1 MARHIKDIL
10 NEWFYRLPN
19 GYAIKPYNQKELQV
33 LEQVLLEKGIP
44 TGPIIKSLKENDF
57 QLDQAFNDAEPVKEA
72 PSDDQFIPGEDG
84 LDVDTT
90 QSEET
95 EDVGPSAE
103 YNEAIKK
110 RLNVQVIPRAQGSY
124 KMKGGSF
131 DLPVHPKDKQIFE
144 DLWPEHADS
153 AIIGKG
159 EIAIYW
165 LFNYQQNQV
174 LTEDGRGGDAPDLKI
189 GGQPVEVKSY
199 KSHNM
204 ITGLGRW
211 SEFKEE
217 RRIVQNIFGIHALAK
232 AFKDGDVANPITE
245 ITFKKAELETAS
257 ESLFNFL
264 NLQGLDQLVEI
275 FGNDSIFA
283 NMIANANSVFP
294 EMKDSLKKSNVDVPQ
309 LTKGD
314 NPTEVAVQV
323 LQMLAAK
330 KYGQKPGNMGYIA
343 NVIPGKA
350 DIHFHHIDI
359 ASITPEVTDSLNV
372 SGGSIKGNLG
382 KIFG

>member
-1 MARHIKDIL
+1 MEKKITDIL
-10 NEWFYRLPN
+10 AEWFYRLPN
-19 GYAIKPYNQKELQV
+19 GYAIEPYDDSELKV
-33 LEQVLLEKGIP
+33 LEQI
-44 TGPIIKSLKENDF
+44 LKEEGIDSNAI
-57 QLDQAFNDAEPVKEA
+57 LKSIINEA
-72 PSDDQFIPGEDG
+72 PSGDQFIPGKDD
-84 LDVDTT
+84 LKTDTTT
-90 QSEET
+90 QSAET
-95 EDVGPSAE
+95 DDVGPSAE
-103 YNEAIKK
+103 YNDAIKQ
-110 RLNVQVIPRAQGSY
+110 RLNVQVIPRCQGSY

-131 DLPVHPKDKQIFE
+131 DLPVHPEDIQLFE
-144 DLWPEHADS
+144 ALWPEHADS

-159 EIAIYW
+159 EIAMYW
-165 LFNYQQNQV
+165 LFNYQKTQV

-189 GGQPVEVKSY
+189 GGIPVEVKSY

-217 RRIVQNIFGIHALAK
+217 RRIVQNIFGIHALSK

-257 ESLFNFL
+257 QSLFNFL
-264 NLQGLDQLVEI
+264 NLQGLDQLIEI
-275 FGNDSIFA
+275 FGSDSMFA
-283 NMIANANSVFP
+283 NMISNAESVFP
-294 EMKDSLKKSNVDVPQ
+294 EMKNSLTKSNVQVPQ

-314 NPTEVAVQV
+314 DPTEVAVQV

-330 KYGQKPGNMGYIA
+330 KYGQKPGNLGYIA

-372 SGGSIKGNLG
+372 TGGSIKGNLG

>member
-1 MARHIKDIL
+1 
-10 NEWFYRLPN
+10 
-19 GYAIKPYNQKELQV
+19 
-33 LEQVLLEKGIP
+33 
-44 TGPIIKSLKENDF
+44 
-57 QLDQAFNDAEPVKEA
+57 
-72 PSDDQFIPGEDG
+72 
-84 LDVDTT
+84 
-90 QSEET
+90 
-95 EDVGPSAE
+95 
-103 YNEAIKK
+103 
-110 RLNVQVIPRAQGSY
+110 
-124 KMKGGSF
+124 
-131 DLPVHPKDKQIFE
+131 
-144 DLWPEHADS
+144 
-153 AIIGKG
+153 
-159 EIAIYW
+159 
-165 LFNYQQNQV
+165 
-174 LTEDGRGGDAPDLKI
+174 
-189 GGQPVEVKSY
+189 
-199 KSHNM
+199 M

-275 FGNDSIFA
+275 FGSDSIFA

-294 EMKDSLKKSNVDVPQ
+294 EMKDSLNKSNVDVPQ

-314 NPTEVAVQV
+314 SPTEVAVQV

>member
-1 MARHIKDIL
+1 MKRNITDIL
-10 NEWFYRLPN
+10 TEWFYRLPN
-19 GYAIKPYNQKELQV
+19 GYAIEPYVETELQV
-33 LEQVLLEKGIP
+33 LSKILTENNIDPK
-44 TGPIIKSLKENDF
+44 PIIKNLT
-57 QLDQAFNDAEPVKEA
+57 EA
-72 PSDDQFIPGEDG
+72 PADDQFIPGKDD
-84 LDVDTT
+84 LKTDTDI
-90 QSEET
+90 QSDEPSKE
-95 EDVGPSAE
+95 GPSTE
-103 YNEAIKK
+103 YNEAIKR
-110 RLNVQVIPRAQGSY
+110 RLNVDIIPPAAGTY
-124 KMKGGSF
+124 KMQQGGSF
-131 DLPVHPKDKQIFE
+131 DLPVHPEDKELFE
-144 DLWPEHADS
+144 TLWLEHADS
-153 AIIGKG
+153 SIIGKG
-159 EIAIYW
+159 EIAVYW
-165 LFNYQQNQV
+165 LFNYQKNQV
-174 LTEDGRGGDAPDLKI
+174 LCEDGRGGDAPDLKI
-189 GGQPVEVKSY
+189 GGIPCEVKSF

-217 RRIVQNIFGIHALAK
+217 RRIVQNIFGIHALSK

-257 ESLFNFL
+257 ESLFAFL
-264 NLQGLDQLVEI
+264 NLQGLDQLIEI
-275 FGNDSIFA
+275 FGQDSMFA
-283 NMIANANSVFP
+283 NMISNAESVFP
-294 EMKDSLKKSNVDVPQ
+294 EMQKSLKLSKVDVPQ

-314 NPTEVAVQV
+314 DPTEVAVQV

-359 ASITPEVTDSLNV
+359 TAITPEVTDSLNV

>member
-1 MARHIKDIL
+1 MAKHIKDIL
-10 NEWFYRLPN
+10 TEWFYRLPN
-19 GYAIKPYNQKELQV
+19 GYAIQPYTDKDLKV
-33 LEQVLLEKGIP
+33 LEDILTERGIP
-44 TGPIIKSLKENDF
+44 SPSVIESLKENDF

-95 EDVGPSAE
+95 EDVGPSPE

-131 DLPVHPKDKQIFE
+131 DLPVHPKDKPIFE

-159 EIAIYW
+159 EIAMYW
-165 LFNYQQNQV
+165 LFNYQKNQV

-232 AFKDGDVANPITE
+232 AFKEGDVANPITE

-257 ESLFNFL
+257 ESLFAFL
-264 NLQGLDQLVEI
+264 I
-275 FGNDSIFA
+275 I
-283 NMIANANSVFP
+283 
-294 EMKDSLKKSNVDVPQ
+294 
-309 LTKGD
+309 
-314 NPTEVAVQV
+314 
-323 LQMLAAK
+323 
-330 KYGQKPGNMGYIA
+330 
-343 NVIPGKA
+343 IP
-350 DIHFHHIDI
+350 
-359 ASITPEVTDSLNV
+359 
-372 SGGSIKGNLG
+372 
-382 KIFG
+382 